1 MTGIPIG
8 NHVATSVAAADLHA
22 TIAAA
27 DITHVVTVPDTHQ
40 RTLLSRLS
48 GDPARPLVRAAT
60 EDDVFGIC
68 TGLWM
73 AGHRPLAVIQQ
84 LGLFAAANSLRWAA
98 HDVRTP
104 LAVLAGLYGRSVRS
118 EVSEDPASAVR
129 LAIPLLQ
136 ALQIRSELI
145 ESPAQIDRIT
155 PALRDAFDAPG
166 VRVVLLG
173 APTV

>member
-1 MTGIPIG
+1 MSGIKIG
-8 NHVATSVAAADLHA
+8 SQVATSVPAADLHA
-22 TIAAA
+22 AIDAA

-48 GDPARPLVRAAT
+48 GDPARPLVRAAS
-60 EDDVFGIC
+60 EDDVFGVC

-73 AGHRPLAVIQQ
+73 AGHRPLAVVQQ

-98 HDVRTP
+98 HDARTP
-104 LAVLAGLYGRSVRS
+104 LAVVAGLYGRSVGS

-145 ESPAQIDRIT
+145 ESPAQLERVT
-155 PALRDAFDAPG
+155 PLLRDAFDAPG

-173 APTV
+173 APTE